1 MLTRKDA
8 VQVRSLVMKVRET
21 VRIMMSAVKLLYVA
35 PTIAS
40 NLVISFTRKMT
51 AV

>member
-1 MLTRKDA
+1 MTKKDA
-8 VQVRSLVMKVRET
+8 VQVRNLVMRVKET
-21 VRIMMSAVKLLYVA
+21 VRIMMSAVKLLYVE